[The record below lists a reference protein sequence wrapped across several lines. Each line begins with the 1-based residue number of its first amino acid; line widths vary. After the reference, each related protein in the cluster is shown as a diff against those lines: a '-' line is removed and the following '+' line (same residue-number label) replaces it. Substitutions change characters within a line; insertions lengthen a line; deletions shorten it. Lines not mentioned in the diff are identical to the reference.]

1 MSDTNSDPH
10 PSTTPTTTNPRKF
23 TIIAESA
30 KSSPTDL
37 PLGLNLQLA
46 EKASLSD
53 SPLIT
58 SISWGRIILPSLD
71 PAELK
76 DAKLWPGGG
85 RAWDWNETGTRHNP
99 GIQMSDIEEL
109 LEHGAEVIVL
119 SKGMDERL
127 RVSENIVDEI
137 KKRGVQVYVA
147 ETREAVRIYG
157 GELKRGRKLGALV
170 HSTC

>member
-1 MSDTNSDPH
+1 MSDTNGDPH
-10 PSTTPTTTNPRKF
+10 PSTTPTATNPPKF
-23 TIIAESA
+23 TMVTESA
-30 KSSPTDL
+30 ISTPTN
-37 PLGLNLQLA
+37 PPPGLDPQPA
-46 EKASLSD
+46 EDASVSD
-53 SPLIT
+53 SPVIT
-58 SISWGRIILPSLD
+58 SISWGRIIIPSLD

-119 SKGMDERL
+119 SRGMDERL
-127 RVSENIVDEI
+127 GVSEDVVEEV
-137 KKRGVQVYVA
+137 KRRGVQVYVV
-147 ETREAVRIYG
+147 ETREAVRLYG
-157 GELKRGRKLGALV
+157 EEVKRGRKVGALV